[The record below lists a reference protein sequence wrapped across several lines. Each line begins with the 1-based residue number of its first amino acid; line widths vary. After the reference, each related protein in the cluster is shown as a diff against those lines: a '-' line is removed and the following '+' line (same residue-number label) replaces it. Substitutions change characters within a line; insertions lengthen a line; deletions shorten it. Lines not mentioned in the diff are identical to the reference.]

1 MLTTNKWLSA
11 SALGRWPLITG
22 NLTLKCVGTLTKCQY
37 TAGGRSRRGSPKAGT
52 TVVRFRR
59 MLVDVWSCRVVII
72 VMNSLIIV
80 FSSYYIYDGSLYR
93 PTPWTTLVP
102 LFRIFAKH
110 RHFQQG
116 IKARWDTAHCRL
128 REFIH
133 TPSIRLFA
141 NDVIMIGS
149 VRADWPAPF
158 SVTIGNPRADKL
170 GRNGFECIG
179 RRCLVDRE
187 RCVRATFM
195 HSAIENYSMLHLQ
208 RWLECRGIK
217 RFGTKSL
224 FMIISHNCQSCMC
237 RQ

>member
-1 MLTTNKWLSA
+1 MAKPSLSQP
-11 SALGRWPLITG
+11 SQSVPRLLIPSSHF
-22 NLTLKCVGTLTKCQY
+22 CVVL
-37 TAGGRSRRGSPKAGT
+37 
-52 TVVRFRR
+52 
-59 MLVDVWSCRVVII
+59 
-72 VMNSLIIV
+72 
-80 FSSYYIYDGSLYR
+80 
-93 PTPWTTLVP
+93 
-102 LFRIFAKH
+102 
-110 RHFQQG
+110 
-116 IKARWDTAHCRL
+116 
-128 REFIH
+128 
-133 TPSIRLFA
+133 IRLFA

-149 VRADWPAPF
+149 VRADWPAHF
-158 SVTIGNPRADKL
+158 SVTIRNPRADKL

-195 HSAIENYSMLHLQ
+195 YSAIENYSMHHLQ

>member
-1 MLTTNKWLSA
+1 MHGSVTFILENKKWSLDKQTSFLRLGFCFDVYLVFVSAINVTMKKKRTLLAML
-11 SALGRWPLITG
+11 
-22 NLTLKCVGTLTKCQY
+22 
-37 TAGGRSRRGSPKAGT
+37 
-52 TVVRFRR
+52 
-59 MLVDVWSCRVVII
+59 
-72 VMNSLIIV
+72 
-80 FSSYYIYDGSLYR
+80 
-93 PTPWTTLVP
+93 
-102 LFRIFAKH
+102 
-110 RHFQQG
+110 
-116 IKARWDTAHCRL
+116 
-128 REFIH
+128 
-133 TPSIRLFA
+133 IRLFA

-158 SVTIGNPRADKL
+158 SVIIGNPRADKL

-179 RRCLVDRE
+179 VRCLVDRE

-208 RWLECRGIK
+208 RRLECRGIK

>member
-1 MLTTNKWLSA
+1 MLLALRGGGGSNFQIQYCYVTFEWPQVQVTTIF
-11 SALGRWPLITG
+11 GCIH
-22 NLTLKCVGTLTKCQY
+22 
-37 TAGGRSRRGSPKAGT
+37 
-52 TVVRFRR
+52 
-59 MLVDVWSCRVVII
+59 LVTYCA
-72 VMNSLIIV
+72 
-80 FSSYYIYDGSLYR
+80 
-93 PTPWTTLVP
+93 P
-102 LFRIFAKH
+102 
-110 RHFQQG
+110 
-116 IKARWDTAHCRL
+116 
-128 REFIH
+128 
-133 TPSIRLFA
+133 IRLFA

-179 RRCLVDRE
+179 RRCLFDRD
-187 RCVRATFM
+187 RFVRATYM

>member
-1 MLTTNKWLSA
+1 MGTHILSQ
-11 SALGRWPLITG
+11 
-22 NLTLKCVGTLTKCQY
+22 K
-37 TAGGRSRRGSPKAGT
+37 
-52 TVVRFRR
+52 
-59 MLVDVWSCRVVII
+59 
-72 VMNSLIIV
+72 LII
-80 FSSYYIYDGSLYR
+80 YNRYM
-93 PTPWTTLVP
+93 
-102 LFRIFAKH
+102 RIM
-110 RHFQQG
+110 
-116 IKARWDTAHCRL
+116 
-128 REFIH
+128 H
-133 TPSIRLFA
+133 TSITQKTGLHIDNCWGLIGLFA

-158 SVTIGNPRADKL
+158 SVPIGNPRADKF

-195 HSAIENYSMLHLQ
+195 NSAIENYSMLHLQ

>member
-1 MLTTNKWLSA
+1 MKAIRRRWQCNAVVCYTLSRGCLG
-11 SALGRWPLITG
+11 ALSIMGRKLPSCPT
-22 NLTLKCVGTLTKCQY
+22 
-37 TAGGRSRRGSPKAGT
+37 SR
-52 TVVRFRR
+52 
-59 MLVDVWSCRVVII
+59 M
-72 VMNSLIIV
+72 
-80 FSSYYIYDGSLYR
+80 
-93 PTPWTTLVP
+93 
-102 LFRIFAKH
+102 KH
-110 RHFQQG
+110 E
-116 IKARWDTAHCRL
+116 T
-128 REFIH
+128 
-133 TPSIRLFA
+133 IRLFA

-158 SVTIGNPRADKL
+158 SVIIGNPRADKL
-170 GRNGFECIG
+170 GRNGVEYIG

-187 RCVRATFM
+187 RCVRAMFI